1 MPTKIET
8 KAAGF
13 TAVEMGIIQHGDMLG
28 GDLGSR
34 VARALEAPIGEQGV
48 GVKAL
53 TWEPVPDGVYVGEA
67 CRAESVVGT
76 YLAQEGT
83 SYFNDELIGEDGE
96 TMPDGKAIAQADFTR
111 RILSVL
117 SPERKEP
124 VAYARVYDKA
134 KPHYDDIV
142 SPNSQEA
149 EMWAYDLIPLYA
161 GQPT

>member
-34 VARALEAPIGEQGV
+34 VARALEAPIREQGV

-53 TWEPVPDGVYVGEA
+53 TWHPASTDQHKAETFFGWYWIREDAPRYYADGPLGFAGNEGSLSAAKAA
-67 CRAESVVGT
+67 C
-76 YLAQEGT
+76 
-83 SYFNDELIGEDGE
+83 
-96 TMPDGKAIAQADFTR
+96 QADFTR
-111 RILSVL
+111 RILSAL